1 MNQVQIN
8 EFKRRAKQA
17 GKTDAEIDTFIRLKM
32 NQVEAQSSQSGL
44 TSQQQVEEPK
54 KDGFLKSVAKGIA
67 SPFLKLG
74 ATADALST
82 SKYLGGSGTNNSV
95 KNTPLGPVK
104 PITTA
109 REAAGVGLELAA
121 NAVGG
126 SGVAGI
132 AKGVAKGAA
141 GQVIKSGIVQ
151 GVKAGA
157 LGGAGIGLQEDNAS
171 FGSVAKSAGIGAIG
185 GGLVGGVVAG
195 IPGLAIG
202 GYKVVKGVK
211 NFISPETT
219 IALTKAIKPAASN
232 TKFVPAL
239 KFVLPDIQET
249 AQLTGTQVKNI
260 DTLSSVITTTK
271 QRIWKSYES
280 LLKPNEAAEIDGNEI
295 ADSIMQGINKRFASQ
310 NPGKVQKIT
319 QIADT
324 YRKPLSLQDAEEFL
338 QDANNELHTYY
349 AKNKVGQNAA
359 AQDPE
364 VAYVL
369 REAEALRKG
378 LYSKLETLTGKDAAI
393 LKSKWGALTNIQN
406 EVLKR
411 ANVAARQNPDS
422 LAEQLSFASG
432 VGDILTNAGD
442 MNFGTMAKGVGKIAA
457 SRYMKNK
464 NSTDALIDTAF
475 SKLNKR
481 SSSPQLNRARN

>member
-8 EFKRRAKQA
+8 EFRRRAKQA
-17 GKTDAEIDTFIRLKM
+17 GKTDSEIDTFIQLKM

-44 TSQQQVEEPK
+44 TSGHLEEPK
-54 KDGFLKSVAKGIA
+54 KDGFFKSVAKGIA

-74 ATADALST
+74 ATADALGT
-82 SKYLGGSGTNNSV
+82 SKILGGKGTDNSV
-95 KNTPLGPVK
+95 KQTPLGAVK

-121 NAVGG
+121 NTIGGGGVIGVGK
-126 SGVAGI
+126 GI
-132 AKGVAKGAA
+132 AKGAV
-141 GQVIKSGIVQ
+141 GQALKTGVKQGIKSGIL
-151 GVKAGA
+151 AGA
-157 LGGAGIGLQEDNAS
+157 GTGLQQDEATFGSVVKDAAIGGAAGGVLGGALAAIPGIG
-171 FGSVAKSAGIGAIG
+171 IGVYRTA
-185 GGLVGGVVAG
+185 
-195 IPGLAIG
+195 
-202 GYKVVKGVK
+202 KGVK
-211 NFISPETT
+211 NFVSPEST
-219 IALTKAIKPAASN
+219 IALTKAIKPSANN

-249 AQLTGTQVKNI
+249 AELTGSQITNLDSLLI
-260 DTLSSVITTTK
+260 AITTTK
-271 QRIWKSYES
+271 QRIWKTYES
-280 LLKPNEAAEIDGNEI
+280 LLQPNQTAEIDGNEI
-295 ADSIMQGINKRFASQ
+295 ADLIMSGINKRFASQ

-319 QIADT
+319 QIAET

-364 VAYVL
+364 IAYVL

-378 LYSKLETLTGKDAAI
+378 LYAKLAELTGKDAAV

-411 ANVAARQNPDS
+411 SNVAARQNPDS

-432 VGDILTNAGD
+432 VGDLLTNAGD
-442 MNFGTMAKGVGKIAA
+442 LKFGTMAKGVGKIATA
-457 SRYMKNK
+457 RYMKNK
-464 NSTDALIDTAF
+464 NTSDALISTAF
-475 SKLNKR
+475 SKLKKSAR
-481 SSSPQLNRARN
+481 SRK